1 MKSVCSH
8 NPDFLT
14 PAENYQLNVYYA
26 DALYEQE
33 EYRKAEVRNKSPS
46 SNSCL

>member
-33 EYRKAEVRNKSPS
+33 EYRKAEV
-46 SNSCL
+46 